1 MSAPRGLGLFS
12 SWRIVPQEPNVT
24 YVLRQPAL
32 NRILNFTGR
41 TIHDV
46 VNDPIVKN
54 EILGYYKL
62 HKFIDRRSEMID
74 LERQWNAVG

>member
-12 SWRIVPQEPNVT
+12 SWRILPQEPNVA
-24 YVLRQPAL
+24 YVIQRPAL

-62 HKFIDRRSEMID
+62 HKFISRRSEILD
-74 LERQWNAVG
+74 LERQWNSLG